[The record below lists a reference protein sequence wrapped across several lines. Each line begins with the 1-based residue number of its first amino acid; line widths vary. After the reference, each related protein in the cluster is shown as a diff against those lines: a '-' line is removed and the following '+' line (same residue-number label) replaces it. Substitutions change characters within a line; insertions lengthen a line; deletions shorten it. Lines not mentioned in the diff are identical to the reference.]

1 MDCRRLLMVVAA
13 SVVMLLSANPV
24 FGEIV
29 REIYISSTTGDDA
42 NPGTKS
48 RPKRSVNSLSYDE
61 RGNSRILLKRG
72 DVFFGYFL
80 RLRDC
85 EIGAYGRGDM
95 PVVCGFRVLKNV
107 DAWEAVGDGLWRL
120 DMSRDDDFTGIPS
133 RLASDGRLFNDI
145 GCIYNPAT
153 DSIYGH
159 IVKDMES
166 MKKDGDLY
174 TSESFDFSNPKA
186 AEFRYV
192 YLRLKDNP
200 RVLGNL
206 CFSTYQH
213 GISEVKNS
221 VIKDICFIGFA
232 RHGAC
237 GMTGCRIGNCR
248 FDVIGGSV
256 QVGYKNWVRY
266 GNGVEFWSN
275 CYDNIVERCTITRTY
290 DCATTIQGTG
300 SIPADPRN
308 IHFRDNR
315 IAYCRQAFEYFLND
329 PTRDAQFVDCSFT
342 GNLCYM
348 MGQNGFSTPQ
358 PRDADILCYSRKPT
372 PIDISRN
379 IFYGAPY
386 FCSRSTNSLMRDNDV
401 YIYSGQYLNYFWI
414 KDYRPLNAGN
424 IDALRQFRADFG
436 DNSRITVVE
445 RGSTEDR
452 AMSRK
457 LLKKLAL
464 KPVNLRL
471 GQLLE
476 R

>member
-1 MDCRRLLMVVAA
+1 MDYRRLFVAVGL
-13 SVVMLLSANPV
+13 SVMMLLSANAA
-24 FGEIV
+24 FGEVV
-29 REIYISSTTGDDA
+29 REIYISSSLGDDS
-42 NPGTKS
+42 NPGTKA
-48 RPKRSVNSLSYDE
+48 RPKQSINSLSYDE
-61 RGNSRILLKRG
+61 RGKSRILLKRG

-107 DAWEAVGDGLWRL
+107 DAWEAAGDGLWRL
-120 DMSRDDDFTGIPS
+120 DMSRDEDFTGIPS
-133 RLASDGRLFNDI
+133 RLAGESRLFNDI

-159 IVKDMES
+159 IVKDMGS
-166 MKKDGDLY
+166 MRKEGDLY
-174 TSESFDFSNPKA
+174 TSASFDFSNPKA

-192 YLRLKDNP
+192 YLRLQYNP
-200 RVLGNL
+200 RALGNL

-237 GMTGCRIGNCR
+237 GMTGCRIENCR
-248 FDVIGGSV
+248 FDVIGGAV

-290 DCATTIQGTG
+290 DCATTIQGSG
-300 SIPADPRN
+300 QIPVAPRN
-308 IHFRDNR
+308 IHFRDNK

-342 GNLCYM
+342 GNICYM

-379 IFYGAPY
+379 VFYGAPY

-401 YIYSGQYLNYFWI
+401 YIYRGQYLNYFWI
-414 KDYRPLNAGN
+414 KDYSPLNAGN
-424 IDALRQFRADFG
+424 GDALSRFRAEFG

-464 KPVNLRL
+464 KPIDLQLQRL
-471 GQLLE
+471 LH